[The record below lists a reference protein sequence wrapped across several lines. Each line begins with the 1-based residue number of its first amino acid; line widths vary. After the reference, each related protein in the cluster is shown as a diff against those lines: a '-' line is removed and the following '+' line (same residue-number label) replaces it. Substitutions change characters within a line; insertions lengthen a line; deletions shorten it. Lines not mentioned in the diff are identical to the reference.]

1 MPLGAWI
8 FATAVLLLVVL
19 NKPFRKFFLWAAAVA
34 GVCLG
39 LFLGYMLVQKYAE
52 ERRQK
57 HEEALQKQKYD
68 ACVTRLTSS
77 PADFATKFGGKL
89 VAFADGTTPETI
101 CTDNPEITYDVASAM
116 HPKPQEP
123 PTLDFSKAVPI
134 PSGAKTK
141 PAVLRLLGTVTDDTA
156 IYSESEPA
164 GPGGQILG
172 KIANGTSV
180 QVIRLDSIYDNV
192 LVRTPTGTTGWVR
205 HSEVTY

>member
-19 NKPFRKFFLWAAAVA
+19 NKPFRKFFFWAASVG
-34 GVCLG
+34 GVCLL

-57 HEEALQKQKYD
+57 QEEALQKQKLD
-68 ACVTRLTSS
+68 ACIDRLASS
-77 PADFATKFGGKL
+77 PDTPFAKFGGKL
-89 VAFADGTTPETI
+89 VAFADGATPASVCAE
-101 CTDNPEITYDVASAM
+101 NPDITYQVADAM
-116 HPKPQEP
+116 HPKPQQP

-156 IYSESEPA
+156 IYSESEPS

-172 KIANGTSV
+172 KIVNGTSV

-192 LVRTPTGTTGWVR
+192 LVRTPAGITGWIR